1 MSTQC
6 CWGAWGNNPL
16 FLNHWVIAAHIKSF
30 MWSSH
35 GSFHSF
41 CLAALLLTSTSCQV
55 TFWSANE
62 QKKKKK
68 GFRDN
73 WLRHNLLS
81 QYMVQCGKSVAA
93 CRKGSVRCDW
103 AVPAWTELR
112 RLSFQQPLSQPL
124 CWAAADSGGCLRW
137 GGKQNMFALKSAL
150 KEGIKCTPGTGNSL
164 S

>member
-6 CWGAWGNNPL
+6 CWGAWRNNPL
-16 FLNHWVIAAHIKSF
+16 FLNHWVITAHIKSF
-30 MWSSH
+30 MWLSH

-41 CLAALLLTSTSCQV
+41 CCS
-55 TFWSANE
+55 FANINILSGDFLKR
-62 QKKKKK
+62 QRAKKKKKK

-112 RLSFQQPLSQPL
+112 RLSFQRPLSQPL